1 MFLYCAQ
8 LFESWNQW
16 LSIKLL
22 PAAPAD
28 RAAPQDRAPSQ
39 ALGVHHW
46 ASLSLWPQSLPD
58 CAFVCLG
65 VTGGFSTCESS
76 FIQWHRLLFLSL
88 VCCKFL
94 LSRQSAFSIL
104 SWLSDISHLHVFSLQ
119 HSHFVCAYW
128 QFHTQL
134 TGNNQHHYHTVWF
147 PSYRNC
153 VFFVLLELCFLSVSQ
168 VQKLLMVWKH

>member
-1 MFLYCAQ
+1 M
-8 LFESWNQW
+8 
-16 LSIKLL
+16 KPVTL
-22 PAAPAD
+22 PQAASSSSC

-46 ASLSLWPQSLPD
+46 ASLHCPSDHSHYLTVL
-58 CAFVCLG
+58 VCLG

-76 FIQWHRLLFLSL
+76 FIQWHRLLFLPFFLSL

-94 LSRQSAFSIL
+94 FSRQSAFSIL

-119 HSHFVCAYW
+119 PSHFVCAYW

-134 TGNNQHHYHTVWF
+134 TGNKQHHYHTVWF

-153 VFFVLLELCFLSVSQ
+153 VFFVLLELCFLSISQ
-168 VQKLLMVWKH
+168 VQKLLWYENAHFQISM